1 MSSLKDYS
9 DLFERLDLTEISVKD
24 GDFELVMKKEKT
36 VNSGSVGNNGSA
48 VSAGNAESIA
58 NTANTVNTVNIEN
71 IKDAGTSEKN
81 YHEIKAPLLGIFY
94 DKNSD
99 EPLISVGTKVKKGDV
114 LCSIEAMKM
123 LNDVVS
129 DTDGVIEEIC
139 AKNGEMVEFH
149 QTLFKIKE

>member
-1 MSSLKDYS
+1 M
-9 DLFERLDLTEISVKD
+9 
-24 GDFELVMKKEKT
+24 
-36 VNSGSVGNNGSA
+36 
-48 VSAGNAESIA
+48 
-58 NTANTVNTVNIEN
+58 
-71 IKDAGTSEKN
+71 
-81 YHEIKAPLLGIFY
+81 
-94 DKNSD
+94 
-99 EPLISVGTKVKKGDV
+99 KKGDV

>member
-48 VSAGNAESIA
+48 VSAGNTESIA
-58 NTANTVNTVNIEN
+58 NTVNIEN

>member
-48 VSAGNAESIA
+48 VSVGNAESI
-58 NTANTVNTVNIEN
+58 ANTVNTVNIEN
-71 IKDAGTSEKN
+71 IKDAGTSEKK

>member
-48 VSAGNAESIA
+48 VSVGNAESI
-58 NTANTVNTVNIEN
+58 ANTVNTVNIEN